1 MAPAEAV
8 VADIREPNSVVV
20 PSETVLS
27 EEGLTRQLLKD
38 GGEENVVPAPGRK
51 EESVKL
57 RKSEEAEGVLLALL
71 SKRPERKSQKQ
82 MTYFIIIIQYN
93 IIISIVF

>member
-1 MAPAEAV
+1 MNPADAPRLVSFTDRLWEFSYSFPPTAEAV
-8 VADIREPNSVVV
+8 VADIREPKSVVV

-38 GGEENVVPAPGRK
+38 GGEENVVPGPGRN

-57 RKSEEAEGVLLALL
+57 RKSDEAEGVLLTLL
-71 SKRPERKSQKQ
+71 NKRP
-82 MTYFIIIIQYN
+82 
-93 IIISIVF
+93 